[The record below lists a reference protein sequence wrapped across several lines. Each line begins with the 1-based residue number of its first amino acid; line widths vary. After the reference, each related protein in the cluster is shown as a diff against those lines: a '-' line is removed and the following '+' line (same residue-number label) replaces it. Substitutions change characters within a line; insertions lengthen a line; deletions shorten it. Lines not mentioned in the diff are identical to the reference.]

1 MNKDKCIC
9 RKNIFVDFTFSINMF
24 NMFDRSKTII
34 ATTRIIFQAIN
45 CRLLHQNYLFENN
58 TNDLKKIIL
67 KSEQKIVHSNS
78 FHKNKYN
85 YFNKIQ
91 KGIYTTFA
99 FKANITKRRANCLKE
114 IIIIE
119 LN

>member
-1 MNKDKCIC
+1 MNNDKCIF
-9 RKNIFVDFTFSINMF
+9 RENIFVKFTFSID
-24 NMFDRSKTII
+24 MFDIFKTII

-45 CRLLHQNYLFENN
+45 CRLLHQNYLFEDN
-58 TNDLKKIIL
+58 TNDLRKKIIL
-67 KSEQKIVHSNS
+67 KSDQKIVQSNS
-78 FHKNKYN
+78 FHKNEYN

-99 FKANITKRRANCLKE
+99 FKANTTKRRANCLKE

>member
-1 MNKDKCIC
+1 MNNDKCIF
-9 RKNIFVDFTFSINMF
+9 RENIFVNFTFSID
-24 NMFDRSKTII
+24 MFDIFKTII
-34 ATTRIIFQAIN
+34 AITRIIFQAIN

-91 KGIYTTFA
+91 KA
-99 FKANITKRRANCLKE
+99 FTLLLLLKLILQRE
-114 IIIIE
+114 E
-119 LN
+119 QTALRKL

>member
-1 MNKDKCIC
+1 MNNDKCIF
-9 RKNIFVDFTFSINMF
+9 RENIFVDFTFSID
-24 NMFDRSKTII
+24 MFDISKTII
-34 ATTRIIFQAIN
+34 AITRIIFQAIN
-45 CRLLHQNYLFENN
+45 CRLLYQNYLFENN
-58 TNDLKKIIL
+58 TNDLKKKIIL
-67 KSEQKIVHSNS
+67 KSDQKIVKSNS

-91 KGIYTTFA
+91 KVIYTIFA
-99 FKANITKRRANCLKE
+99 FKVNTTKRRANCIKE